1 MIGRAC
7 RAETAFRELVR
18 GPGTAKIRFGAVTV
32 RCPKQK
38 ISRREIGVDFNR
50 SGIDNGSYRQRLFV
64 IPGRRMER
72 ESRLHALAKSSS
84 HARCDASLI
93 RDFFQRS

>member
-1 MIGRAC
+1 VDINSGA
-7 RAETAFRELVR
+7 ADSGTFRH
-18 GPGTAKIRFGAVTV
+18 GFFG
-32 RCPKQK
+32 
-38 ISRREIGVDFNR
+38 
-50 SGIDNGSYRQRLFV
+50 
-64 IPGRRMER
+64 IPRDWMER